1 MNVVEVDP
9 RFRVTIPKE
18 VRAKLKVVGGQKLYV
33 VSYGDSLMMKPV
45 PDNPPRRLE
54 EIVGNFQFDRE
65 KREEAERWL
74 LGKGVAGKKALIE
87 SDFLF
92 GLRLS
97 DKRHR
102 RVTRALGAHRKGD
115 LQLRVLSS
123 AVVEVT
129 AVLYSR
135 GLGPAEPE
143 DALSLMDATLAG
155 YGVRQFLPV
164 EMADVVV
171 AIG

>member
-1 MNVVEVDP
+1 MVIGEG
-9 RFRVTIPKE
+9 E
-18 VRAKLKVVGGQKLYV
+18 
-33 VSYGDSLMMKPV
+33 
-45 PDNPPRRLE
+45 
-54 EIVGNFQFDRE
+54 
-65 KREEAERWL
+65 
-74 LGKGVAGKKALIE
+74 AGKKALIE

-102 RVTRALGAHRKGD
+102 RVRRALVAHRNGD

-123 AVVEVT
+123 AVVEVR

-135 GLGPAEPE
+135 GLGPAESE

-155 YGVRQFLPV
+155 YGVREFLPV

-171 AIG
+171 AERLRLQYPGLGFFDSLHAATSRRLALPILSSEGIYRRIGISTLDLDRL